1 MKRVATKRYSITMLT
16 GTGEKTRGW
25 YYKCLWLQVV
35 CARTGLFT
43 IKDYLCVGGDGRG
56 LVCGCGCV
64 GMCGWVRVG
73 QGGQKHVKSNFLLTS
88 GSVSLAS
95 KEE

>member
-1 MKRVATKRYSITMLT
+1 M
-16 GTGEKTRGW
+16 
-25 YYKCLWLQVV
+25 
-35 CARTGLFT
+35 
-43 IKDYLCVGGDGRG
+43 KDYLCVGGGRCR

-64 GMCGWVRVG
+64 GMCGWVRGWVRVG
-73 QGGQKHVKSNFLLTS
+73 QGGQEHVKSNFLLTS